1 MNPSGAAHTGH
12 DTRPKLKVEL
22 GTYNG
27 GGDLCNSDVELL
39 CSTKGGVKRRLTE
52 AVHAKDSNSRNWE
65 SASPSPSTVLRYGE
79 FITIMGNALQVKFH
93 QQY

>member
-39 CSTKGGVKRRLTE
+39 CSTGGGQAETYRG
-52 AVHAKDSNSRNWE
+52 
-65 SASPSPSTVLRYGE
+65 STCVG
-79 FITIMGNALQVKFH
+79 
-93 QQY
+93 QQFS

>member
-39 CSTKGGVKRRLTE
+39 CSTMGGLSGDLQRQYMRRTAILVIGNPPHHPRQRFSVTE
-52 AVHAKDSNSRNWE
+52 N
-65 SASPSPSTVLRYGE
+65 L
-79 FITIMGNALQVKFH
+79 
-93 QQY
+93 

>member
-1 MNPSGAAHTGH
+1 MNLSWAAHTGH

-39 CSTKGGVKRRLTE
+39 CSTRGGQAETYRG
-52 AVHAKDSNSRNWE
+52 
-65 SASPSPSTVLRYGE
+65 STCVG
-79 FITIMGNALQVKFH
+79 
-93 QQY
+93 QQFS